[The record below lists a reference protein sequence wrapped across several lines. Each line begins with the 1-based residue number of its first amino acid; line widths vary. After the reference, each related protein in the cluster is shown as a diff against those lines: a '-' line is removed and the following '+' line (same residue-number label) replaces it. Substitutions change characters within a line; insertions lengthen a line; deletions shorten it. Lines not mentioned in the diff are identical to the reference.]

1 MRSQWI
7 SSLTR
12 TRSWRRQK
20 SSAVSTSAL
29 RHTRPSGL
37 CGWQKKRTRVSG
49 VTAAS
54 IASSGSSQRPS
65 LRPAGTVIRRR
76 PRWPGASR
84 NGG

>member
-20 SSAVSTSAL
+20 SSTASSSSG

-37 CGWQKKRTRVSG
+37 CGWQNSSTRVSG

-54 IASSGSSQRPS
+54 IPASGSSQRPS
-65 LRPAGTVIRRR
+65 ASSAGTVIRRR
-76 PRWPGASR
+76 SRLAGALR
-84 NGG
+84 KGG